1 MAMKKLLRTLYG
13 YSTRFGFDPRAGY
26 QSLRGVPRFAA
37 DLVAFK
43 RAHAQAGTAANWPLG
58 ALYPCFADRFEQSGS
73 ANGHYF
79 HQDLLVARR
88 IFARHPDAHTDVG
101 SRIDGFVAHVASF
114 RTLRILDIRTL
125 TETIPNVTFE
135 QCDLMADLAPAMQGS
150 CDSLSCL
157 HALEHFG
164 LGRYGDPIRP
174 DGHEVALRNLARL
187 LRPGGWFYLSVPI
200 GPQRIEFNAH
210 RVFGLRHLLDL
221 VGAHFEVRSLA
232 VVDDRGELHERVAL
246 HDAPGI
252 EDSFGCRYGCAIIE
266 AVRLAPDRP
275 DRRVRP
281 AAMRDGASVRA

>member
-1 MAMKKLLRTLYG
+1 MKQLLRTLYG

-26 QSLRGVPRFAA
+26 HSLRGVPRFTA

-43 RAHAQAGTAANWPLG
+43 RAHAKTGAVDDWPL
-58 ALYPCFADRFEQSGS
+58 ADLYPCFADRHEQSGS
-73 ANGHYF
+73 ARGHYF

-88 IFARHPDAHTDVG
+88 IFTRQPGSHTDVG

-114 RTLRILDIRTL
+114 RALRVLDIRTL

-135 QCDLMADLAPAMQGS
+135 QCDLMTDLTPAMRGS

-164 LGRYGDPIRP
+164 LGRYGDPIQP
-174 DGHEVALRNLARL
+174 HGHEVALRNLAGL

-221 VGAHFEVRSLA
+221 VASSFEVRALS
-232 VVDDRGELHERVAL
+232 VVDDRGDLHERVAL
-246 HDAPGI
+246 HDAAAI
-252 EDSFGCRYGCAIIE
+252 ARSFGCRYGCAIIE
-266 AVRLAPDRP
+266 AVRLPPDRTDGRLP
-275 DRRVRP
+275 RADTG
-281 AAMRDGASVRA
+281 RDNTTARA